1 MVQDLA
7 NIFVYL
13 PRSLGMLPMV
23 LCTVI
28 LCIGLCLLVVIG
40 GGPIQGVLNSK
51 TNMADLRSAT
61 VIDFTFGFC
70 LLIKAGLSS
79 FPLSTTWVFLGLIG
93 GREVALRF
101 KEKSLDEVFTNRN
114 GGELHQIIGNDIG
127 KASVGVLVSV
137 LFAIGLQPLIAWSTG

>member
-1 MVQDLA
+1 
-7 NIFVYL
+7 
-13 PRSLGMLPMV
+13 
-23 LCTVI
+23 
-28 LCIGLCLLVVIG
+28 
-40 GGPIQGVLNSK
+40 
-51 TNMADLRSAT
+51 MADLRSAT
-61 VIDFTFGFC
+61 VIDFTFGLC

-127 KASVGVLVSV
+127 KASVGVLVRSACC
-137 LFAIGLQPLIAWSTG
+137 LRLGSNH

>member
-1 MVQDLA
+1 MVDSSSCCPGKQLMVIPRASVTSLLA
-7 NIFVYL
+7 SLNLRMELGSEALDI
-13 PRSLGMLPMV
+13 PRWA
-23 LCTVI
+23 
-28 LCIGLCLLVVIG
+28 
-40 GGPIQGVLNSK
+40 SK

-61 VIDFTFGFC
+61 VIDFTFGLC

-137 LFAIGLQPLIAWSTG
+137 LFALGLQPLIAWSTG